1 MPPQKKR
8 ILLAAGGTG
17 GHILPA
23 VALAEALRT
32 LRPDIEPQFICG
44 NRPIELQ
51 IYQRLGIEPWVLPVP
66 YNRPGLV
73 NRARF
78 VARMIAAFRQSR
90 RYLKRAPV
98 RAAVGFGSYV
108 SVTPLLAA
116 RLGGAKILLHEQNA
130 YPGAANRL
138 LARFASVIATGTDVP
153 KGRFP
158 AGRTHT
164 VGNPV
169 RPAFTEPIDKNAA
182 RAYFRLRP
190 ERLVCCCVG
199 GSQGAVGLN
208 NMLSSLLPRLA
219 DHEDPLGRWQLLWST
234 GPGHY
239 QGVMQTI
246 ERMGIDSREH
256 SINPFIE
263 EMAKAYA
270 AADVVVARAGALTLA
285 ELTAVGRASVLIP
298 LPAAGGH
305 QAHNARQLVQA
316 GAAEMIEEKDPQGSA
331 KLEAM
336 LSRWAEAPEALA
348 AMAEAAGRLG
358 HPDAALKLAQLVAEQ
373 VPE

>member
-1 MPPQKKR
+1 MPPKKR

-23 VALAEALRT
+23 VALAEALGT
-32 LRPDIEPQFICG
+32 LRPDLEPQFICG

-51 IYQRLGIEPWVLPVP
+51 IYHRLGIEPWVLPVP
-66 YNRPGLV
+66 FNRPGLA

-78 VARMIAAFRQSR
+78 MARMVAAFRTSR
-90 RYLKRAPV
+90 RYLKHAPV
-98 RAAVGFGSYV
+98 QAAVGFGSYV
-108 SVTPLLAA
+108 SVPPLLAA
-116 RLGGAKILLHEQNA
+116 RMSGAKIMLHEQNA

-138 LARFASVIATGTDVP
+138 LGRFAAAIATGSEVAP
-153 KGRFP
+153 GRLP
-158 AGRTHT
+158 AGRMTV

-169 RPAFTEPIDKNAA
+169 RPAFLEPIDRNAA

-208 NMLSSLLPRLA
+208 NMLYSLLPRLA
-219 DHEDPLGRWQLLWST
+219 DTEDPLGRWQLLWST

-239 QGVMQTI
+239 QHVMKTI
-246 ERMGIDSREH
+246 EGMGIDPREH

-270 AADVVVARAGALTLA
+270 AADVIVARAGALTLA
-285 ELTAVGRASVLIP
+285 ELTAVGRPAVLIP

-316 GAAEMIEEKDPQGSA
+316 GAAEMIEERDPQGA
-331 KLEAM
+331 QKLEAM
-336 LSRWAEAPEALA
+336 LGRWAESPELLA
-348 AMAEAAGRLG
+348 EMAAAAKRLG
-358 HPDAALKLAQLVAEQ
+358 HPDAAMKLAQIVSDQIE
-373 VPE
+373 P